1 MPASWPSWSRRGKA
15 GIGSPPEWSWSPLSR
30 RKHPC
35 WRAPARSFR
44 SSAAAPRSKSFLA
57 AVSSG
62 ISARPLALSPKD
74 APMKLKSFFFCT
86 LLALAAC
93 KAQKSGPVVAKVGDE
108 KITADELKRRLDETS
123 PFLRARYNTLERK
136 KEFLEN
142 LIRNELLAQEA
153 QRQGLDKSPSVKEQM
168 KRAMIQELIKKQ
180 LDERLSGTDIAEEDL
195 KKFYQAHL
203 DDFVKPERARVFHI
217 LLPAKDARE
226 RAEAKKKAAALLKDI
241 DAREKKGETNA
252 FQTAAIKESKDA
264 LSAPLGGDLRFL
276 SKDELTK
283 AYNAELAN
291 AAFELKNPGDK
302 TQPFETPAGVELVKL
317 QVKTVAM
324 NRSFEEGKEPIRQR
338 MARERRSRDYDEWV
352 KKLRENTKVAIHE
365 QELEQVQV
373 DAAPSPQQPAGISS
387 AHSPGLPPVAPVSQS
402 GQKAPPTAASK
413 IGGN

>member
-1 MPASWPSWSRRGKA
+1 MNNRLASV
-15 GIGSPPEWSWSPLSR
+15 L
-30 RKHPC
+30 C
-35 WRAPARSFR
+35 
-44 SSAAAPRSKSFLA
+44 
-57 AVSSG
+57 AV
-62 ISARPLALSPKD
+62 
-74 APMKLKSFFFCT
+74 
-86 LLALAAC
+86 LALAGC
-93 KAQKSGPVVAKVGDE
+93 RKGEKSGPVVAEVGDE
-108 KITADELKRRLDETS
+108 KITADEVRQRLNETS
-123 PFLRARYNTLERK
+123 PFLRARYNTVERK

-142 LIRNELLAQEA
+142 MVRNELLAQEA
-153 QRQGLDKSPSVKEQM
+153 IRQGYDKSPAVREQT
-168 KRAMIQELIKKQ
+168 KRAMIQELIKHQ
-180 LDERLSGTDIAEEDL
+180 LDSKLAGTDIPEEEL
-195 KKFYQAHL
+195 KKFYDAHL

-241 DAREKKGETNA
+241 DAREKKGEVNA
-252 FQTAAIKESKDA
+252 FQSAAIKESKDA

-302 TQPFETPAGVELVKL
+302 TQPFDTPAGVELVKL

-324 NRSFEEGKEPIRQR
+324 NRSFEESKEPIRQR

-365 QELEQVQV
+365 QELEKVQA

-387 AHSPGLPPVAPVSQS
+387 AHPQALPPVAPVSPS